1 MKLTDDERDFLV
13 DMGLALAG
21 QDNACTA
28 DPIFMVQRC
37 RRVYGI
43 DADYTDQKAWIDE
56 ENREFVYDPD
66 VDDGAPDDPS
76 DDWFEEHGYTLVGYR
91 DLWENV
97 QPFFTRAAA
106 DRYIERYGYNL
117 TGPEKPRVYVNS
129 AYRNREWQAVRAL
142 LRRIGAEGGIG

>member
-28 DPIFMVQRC
+28 DPIFLVQRC

-43 DADYTDQKAWIDE
+43 DTDYTDATTWIDDE
-56 ENREFVYDPD
+56 AIEF
-66 VDDGAPDDPS
+66 APDPS
-76 DDWFEEHGYTLVGYR
+76 DPDRPTEPDDEWLEDHGYTLVGYH
-91 DLWENV
+91 DQWENV
-97 QPFFTRAAA
+97 QPFFTRRGA
-106 DRYIERYGYNL
+106 ERYLYRNGHNL
-117 TGPEKPRVYVNS
+117 RGPEPPRVYVDS
-129 AYRNREWQAVRAL
+129 AYRNREWQAVRSL